1 MRPPV
6 ITIFAALLVLP
17 ALPAAASTPITLDQA
32 MAHPDWIGTP
42 VETAW
47 WSWDSKQVFY
57 KQKRSGSPIRDTW
70 QVAQGGRPKLVGDAE
85 GAKID
90 GADVIYNPA
99 QTRAL
104 MLRNGDLFERDLKS
118 GALVQITRGASRL
131 DAMQYSSDE
140 RSVHYRIG
148 TDWYGWDRATR
159 VVGPVALPRAAKDP
173 AVNEEDA
180 LRDQQLRLIATLKR
194 QKDERD
200 ALRERM
206 NEQRRFDPTLPLA
219 RSTWATRSRSR
230 ARCCPRTAAGCWS

>member
-1 MRPPV
+1 MRTPAL
-6 ITIFAALLVLP
+6 TIFAALL

-42 VETAW
+42 AETAW

-57 KQKRSGSPIRDTW
+57 KQKRTGSPIRDTW
-70 QVAQGGRPKLVGDAE
+70 QVTQGGKARLVSDAE
-85 GAKID
+85 AARID
-90 GADVIYNPA
+90 GADVFYNPS

-118 GALVQITRGASRL
+118 GALVQITRGAAKL
-131 DAMQYSSDE
+131 EAPQYSSDE

-148 TDWYGWDRATR
+148 TDWYSWDRATK

-206 NEQRRFDPTLPLA
+206 NEQRRVDPTLPPAQIYL
-219 RSTWATRSRSR
+219 
-230 ARCCPRTAAGCWS
+230 